1 MGNKDGCGTQ
11 REVSQI
17 TVESEGLDC
26 GRSPGLCASQGL
38 DKTMGC
44 KDSSVVGVLRYLGDR
59 QTFSTAKEFQRYT
72 IGICSSILR
81 GFADGLRGFKK
92 LGSD

>member
-26 GRSPGLCASQGL
+26 GRSPRLCANQGL

-44 KDSSVVGVLRYLGDR
+44 KDSSVVGVLRCLGDR
-59 QTFSTAKEFQRYT
+59 QTFSTAKEFRRYN
-72 IGICSSILR
+72 IGTCFSIL
-81 GFADGLRGFKK
+81 
-92 LGSD
+92 